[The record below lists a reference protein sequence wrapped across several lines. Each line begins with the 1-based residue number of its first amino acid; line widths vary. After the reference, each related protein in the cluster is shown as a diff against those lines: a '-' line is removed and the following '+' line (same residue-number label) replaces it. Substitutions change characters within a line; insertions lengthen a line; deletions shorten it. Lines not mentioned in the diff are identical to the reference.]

1 MLYTMNNQIR
11 IETIAMI
18 DNLNQYLRGMITEE
32 SVIEY
37 ARDYH
42 HKLTIG

>member
-1 MLYTMNNQIR
+1 MDNQTL
-11 IETIAMI
+11 IETLAMI
-18 DNLNQYLRGMITEE
+18 DNLNQYLLGNVTTEGM
-32 SVIEY
+32 IEY

>member
-1 MLYTMNNQIR
+1 MDQQMR
-11 IETIAMI
+11 RETLAMI

-32 SVIEY
+32 SMIEY

>member
-1 MLYTMNNQIR
+1 MNIQIR
-11 IETIAMI
+11 LETLAMI
-18 DNLNQYLRGMITEE
+18 DNLNQYLRGNITEE
-32 SVIEY
+32 GMIEY

>member
-1 MLYTMNNQIR
+1 MLYTMDKQIR

-18 DNLNQYLRGMITEE
+18 DNLNQYLLGNITEE
-32 SVIEY
+32 AMIEW